1 MPLPLIELTDAGL
14 YCRQADF
21 HIDPWQGVARAILT
35 HSHSDHAR
43 PGSARYLTSSD
54 GVRLAAERLGA
65 EAVIDGVAYGEE
77 LNLNGVRVSLHPA
90 GHILGSAQIRLEH
103 AGQVYVVSGD
113 YKTQPDRTCARFEP
127 LRCHTFL
134 TESTFGLPIYRWHD
148 EAEVFDD
155 LHAWWRRNQEQGRT
169 SLLYAYSLGKA
180 QRILAGL
187 DAAIGPIL
195 VHGAIDRFLPHY
207 EAAGIQLPPTERATN
222 DNARAS
228 RGRALVLAPLS
239 AAGTP
244 WLRKLGP
251 LSAAMASGWMQIR
264 GMRRRRALDAGF
276 PLSDHADWEGLLG
289 AIAATGAQEVFV
301 THGYSD
307 VLARWLNERGIR
319 ASVVQTAYEGE
330 LAVETAAAAFES
342 EDSQPST
349 QQNGQAATSPF
360 SDPDSPEAQDE
371 RT

>member
-14 YCRQADF
+14 YCRQGNF

-35 HSHSDHAR
+35 HAHSDHAR
-43 PGSARYLTSSD
+43 LGSARYLTSSE
-54 GVRLAAERLGA
+54 GVRLAAERLGR

-90 GHILGSAQIRLEH
+90 GHILGSAQVRLEH

-113 YKTQPDRTCARFEP
+113 YKTQPDRTCAPFEP
-127 LRCHTFL
+127 VRCHTYL
-134 TESTFGLPIYRWHD
+134 TESTFGLPIYRWRD
-148 EAEVFDD
+148 EAHVFDD

-169 SLLYAYSLGKA
+169 SLLYAYALGKS
-180 QRILAGL
+180 QRVLAGL
-187 DAAIGPIL
+187 DPAIGPIL

-207 EAAGIQLPPTERATN
+207 EAAGVRLPPTERATR
-222 DNARAS
+222 DNARAT
-228 RGRALVLAPLS
+228 RGRALVIAPPS

-244 WLRKLGP
+244 WLRKFGP

-289 AIAATGAQEVFV
+289 AIAASEAQEVYV
-301 THGYSD
+301 THGYID
-307 VLARWLNERGIR
+307 VLAHWLNERGIR
-319 ASVVQTAYEGE
+319 ASVMQTAFEGE
-330 LAVETAAAAFES
+330 LASETAGPAFES
-342 EDSQPST
+342 EDLPSST
-349 QQNGQAATSPF
+349 QHNGQAAPAPF
-360 SDPDSPEAQDE
+360 SDPDAPETQGE
-371 RT
+371 ET